1 MLYEATQGPQLPLQ
15 APPLNPTVG
24 VKVKQPVMLDFKQD
38 PSRPGGG
45 IFVAQR
51 KVQGLKDAPKGM
63 VIRQLDEENGN
74 SEGENASPAAY
85 TAAASSVSLFDAND
99 DNNDR
104 ARAASS
110 STTTSF
116 SKPSRKRVLPPD
128 AFEQSMFLSSPNVVP
143 LDILMAE
150 SSSLSPP
157 VIGSGSSANSFA
169 KLSPLTA
176 KMNVNPA
183 MNFQPDF
190 SSGNI
195 QVMNVLDSA
204 ASGSNLA
211 DFQMADNGF
220 LEGLPGSMF
229 DWGLFILLRN

>member
-15 APPLNPTVG
+15 APVLNPTGG
-24 VKVKQPVMLDFKQD
+24 VKGKPPVVLDFKQD

-51 KVQGLKDAPKGM
+51 KIEELNNTS
-63 VIRQLDEENGN
+63 VIGQSDNEDGS

-85 TAAASSVSLFDAND
+85 TVAASSVSLFDAND
-99 DNNDR
+99 DNDR
-104 ARAASS
+104 ARADSS
-110 STTTSF
+110 PATTSVL
-116 SKPSRKRVLPPD
+116 KPSRKRVLPPD

-143 LDILMAE
+143 LDILTE
-150 SSSLSPP
+150 STSLPPP
-157 VIGSGSSANSFA
+157 VIGSGTANSFVKLTPLVGSSANV
-169 KLSPLTA
+169 

-183 MNFQPDF
+183 MNIQPES

-195 QVMNVLDSA
+195 QIMNVLDGA
-204 ASGSNLA
+204 ANGSNLA
-211 DFQMADNGF
+211 DFQLADNGF

-229 DWGLFILLRN
+229 DWSLYLFL

>member
-1 MLYEATQGPQLPLQ
+1 
-15 APPLNPTVG
+15 
-24 VKVKQPVMLDFKQD
+24 
-38 PSRPGGG
+38 
-45 IFVAQR
+45 VAQS
-51 KVQGLKDAPKGM
+51 KVQGLKDASKGR
-63 VIRQLDEENGN
+63 VTRRLDEENGN

-85 TAAASSVSLFDAND
+85 TAAASSLSLFDAND
-99 DNNDR
+99 DNDR

-110 STTTSF
+110 STTTSL
-116 SKPSRKRVLPPD
+116 SKSSRKRVLPPD

-150 SSSLSPP
+150 SSSLSPS
-157 VIGSGSSANSFA
+157 VIGSGSGTNSFV
-169 KLSPLTA
+169 KLTPLAA

-183 MNFQPDF
+183 MNFQPEF

-195 QVMNVLDSA
+195 QVMNVLDST

-229 DWGLFILLRN
+229 DWGLFIFASKLAFVLNALLPYRSMGHVLLAIRCTSAN